1 MSQLLAVNHLKK
13 YFPIRGGLLN
23 RKVADFRAVDDV
35 SFSLQEGKTLGLVG
49 ESGSGKTTIGK
60 CILRLLEPTSGQILY
75 AGQDIT
81 HIKAR
86 DLRRLR
92 SEIQMIYQ
100 APAASLNGRMTV
112 GQIIGEPLWIHEKLR
127 GDDAR
132 DRVLELMNVVGL
144 KEEHYYR
151 YPHEFSGG
159 QQQRIGIAR
168 ALAVQPRLIVLDEP
182 TSALDVSVQA
192 QILNLLQDLQ
202 DQFNLT
208 YLFISHDLGVVRYM
222 CDEVA
227 LLYLGKIVEVA
238 NTEVIFEAPKH
249 PYTQALISAIP
260 EPDPDMQREEI
271 LIRGDLSHTFPQAG
285 CPFAPRCHAE
295 KLPDCDSVL
304 PPLLA
309 ADRQHLVACHL
320 HPGMSPSLPSL
331 PSSSSAAT
339 TAASSTEPA

>member
-1 MSQLLAVNHLKK
+1 MSHLLEVKNLQK
-13 YFPIRGGLLN
+13 YFPVHGGLLN
-23 RKVADFRAVDDV
+23 RKMADFRAVDDV
-35 SFSLQEGKTLGLVG
+35 SFVLQEGKTLGLVG

-60 CILRLLEPTSGQILY
+60 CILRLVEPTAGQILY
-75 AGQDIT
+75 DGQDIT
-81 HIKAR
+81 HLKQR

-92 SEIQMIYQ
+92 SEMQMIYQ

-112 GQIIGEPLWIHEKLR
+112 GQIIGEPLWIHESLK
-127 GDDAR
+127 GDAAR
-132 DRVLELMNVVGL
+132 ARVLELMEFVGL

-202 DQFNLT
+202 DQFDLT
-208 YLFISHDLGVVRYM
+208 YLFISHDLGVVHYM

-238 NTEVIFEAPKH
+238 QTEVIFETTKH

-271 LIRGDLSHTFPQAG
+271 IIRGDLSHSFPQRG
-285 CPFAPRCHAE
+285 CHAE
-295 KLPDCDSVL
+295 KLATCETVL
-304 PPLLA
+304 PPLLEVETA
-309 ADRQHLVACHL
+309 HQVACHL
-320 HPGMSPSLPSL
+320 HRPM
-331 PSSSSAAT
+331 
-339 TAASSTEPA
+339 TAAELA

>member
-1 MSQLLAVNHLKK
+1 MNYLLEVQDLKK
-13 YFPIRGGLLN
+13 FFPVHGGLLN
-23 RKVADFRAVDDV
+23 RKVADFRAVDGV
-35 SFSLQEGKTLGLVG
+35 SFVLQEGKTLGLVG

-60 CILRLLEPTSGQILY
+60 CILRLIEPSAGQILY
-75 AGQDIT
+75 DGADIT
-81 HIKAR
+81 HLKQR

-112 GQIIGEPLWIHEKLR
+112 GQIIGEPLWIHESLK
-127 GDDAR
+127 GDAAR
-132 DRVLELMNVVGL
+132 ERVLELMNVVGL
-144 KEEHYYR
+144 KDEHYYR

-202 DQFNLT
+202 DQFDLT

-238 NTEVIFEAPKH
+238 ATEVIFENPKH

-260 EPDPDMQREEI
+260 EPDPEMQREEI
-271 LIRGDLSHTFPQAG
+271 IIRGDLSHAFPQRG

-295 KLPDCDSVL
+295 KLAQCDKVP
-304 PPLLA
+304 PPLLEVER
-309 ADRQHLVACHL
+309 DHQVACHL
-320 HPGMSPSLPSL
+320 HPPL
-331 PSSSSAAT
+331 SAA
-339 TAASSTEPA
+339 EPV

>member
-1 MSQLLAVNHLKK
+1 MNYLLEVRDLQK
-13 YFPIRGGLLN
+13 YFPVHGGLLN
-23 RKVADFRAVDDV
+23 RKRADFRAVDGV
-35 SFSLQEGKTLGLVG
+35 SFVLQEGKTLGLVG

-60 CILRLLEPTSGQILY
+60 CILRLMEPSAGQILY
-75 AGQDIT
+75 DGGDIT
-81 HIKAR
+81 HLKQR

-112 GQIIGEPLWIHEKLR
+112 GQIIGEPLWIHESLK
-127 GDDAR
+127 GDAAR
-132 DRVLELMNVVGL
+132 ARVLELMSVVGL
-144 KEEHYYR
+144 KDEHYYR

-202 DQFNLT
+202 DQFDLT

-238 NTEVIFEAPKH
+238 ATEVIFESPKH

-260 EPDPDMQREEI
+260 EPDPDMRREEI
-271 LIRGDLSHTFPQAG
+271 IIRGDLSHSFPQRG

-295 KLPDCDSVL
+295 KLAICETAR
-304 PPLLA
+304 PPLLEVETA
-309 ADRQHLVACHL
+309 HQVACHL
-320 HPGMSPSLPSL
+320 HPPL
-331 PSSSSAAT
+331 
-339 TAASSTEPA
+339 TAAEPA

>member
-1 MSQLLAVNHLKK
+1 MSKQHNLLEIKNLKK

-23 RKVADFRAVDDV
+23 RVLDDFRAVDDV
-35 SFSLQEGKTLGLVG
+35 SFNLPEGKTLGLVG
-49 ESGSGKTTIGK
+49 ESGSGKTTVGK
-60 CILRLLEPTSGQILY
+60 CILRLLEPTGGQIIY
-75 AGQDIT
+75 DGSDIT
-81 HIKAR
+81 NLKANA
-86 DLRRLR
+86 LRKLR

-100 APAASLNGRMTV
+100 SPAASLNGRMTV
-112 GQIIGEPLWIHEKLR
+112 GQIISEPLWIHEKLN
-127 GDDAR
+127 GNQAR

-144 KEEHYYR
+144 KEEHFYR

-168 ALAVQPRLIVLDEP
+168 ALAVQPRLLVLDEP

-238 NTEVIFEAPKH
+238 DTEVIFEEPKH

-260 EPDPDMQREEI
+260 EPDPDALNEEI
-271 LIRGDLSHTFPQAG
+271 IIQGDLSHSFPTGG
-285 CPFAPRCHAE
+285 CPFAPRCHAA
-295 KLPDCDSVL
+295 KLDICDTVV
-304 PPLLA
+304 PPLIRTN
-309 ADRQHLVACHL
+309 DKHLVSCHL
-320 HPGMSPSLPSL
+320 HQG
-331 PSSSSAAT
+331 
-339 TAASSTEPA
+339 EPV

>member
-1 MSQLLAVNHLKK
+1 M
-13 YFPIRGGLLN
+13 RGGLLN
-23 RKVADFRAVDDV
+23 RVISDFRAVDDV
-35 SFSLQEGKTLGLVG
+35 SFALQEGKTLGLVG

-60 CILRLLEPTSGQILY
+60 CILRLLEPTAGQILY
-75 AGQDIT
+75 DGADIT
-81 HIKAR
+81 HLKQSE
-86 DLRRLR
+86 LRRLR
-92 SEIQMIYQ
+92 GEIQMIYQ

-112 GQIIGEPLWIHEKLR
+112 GQIIGEPLWIHESLK
-127 GDDAR
+127 GDVAR
-132 DRVLELMNVVGL
+132 ERVLELMNVVGL

-202 DQFNLT
+202 DQFDLT

-238 NTEVIFEAPKH
+238 ATEVIFEAPKH

-271 LIRGDLSHTFPQAG
+271 IIRGDLSHSFPQQG
-285 CPFAPRCHAE
+285 CPFAPRCHAD
-295 KLPDCDSVL
+295 KLADCDTVP
-304 PPLLA
+304 PPLLEVE
-309 ADRQHLVACHL
+309 RRHEVACHL
-320 HPGMSPSLPSL
+320 HPAMPI
-331 PSSSSAAT
+331 AAP
-339 TAASSTEPA
+339 EPA

>member
-1 MSQLLAVNHLKK
+1 MSFLLEINNLMK

-23 RKVADFRAVDDV
+23 RSIGDFRAVDDV
-35 SFSLQEGKTLGLVG
+35 SFTLQEGKTLGLVG

-60 CILRLLEPTSGQILY
+60 CILRLLEPTAGQILY
-75 AGQDIT
+75 DGQDIT
-81 HIKAR
+81 HIKAGE
-86 DLRRLR
+86 LRRLR
-92 SEIQMIYQ
+92 GDIQMIYQ

-112 GQIIGEPLWIHEKLR
+112 GQIIGEPLWIHERLK
-127 GDDAR
+127 GDVAR
-132 DRVLELMNVVGL
+132 ERVLDLMNVVGL
-144 KEEHYYR
+144 QEEHYYR

-202 DQFNLT
+202 DQFDLT

-238 NTEVIFEAPKH
+238 ETEVIFEEPKH
-249 PYTQALISAIP
+249 PYTEALISAIP

-271 LIRGDLSHTFPQAG
+271 IIRGDLSHSFPQQG

-295 KLPDCDSVL
+295 KLPGCDTVL
-304 PPLLA
+304 PPLIET
-309 ADRQHLVACHL
+309 DSQHLVACHL
-320 HPGMSPSLPSL
+320 HPPKTV
-331 PSSSSAAT
+331 A
-339 TAASSTEPA
+339 EPA

>member
-1 MSQLLAVNHLKK
+1 MSQLLEVSNLRKS
-13 YFPIRGGLLN
+13 FPVRGGLLN
-23 RKVADFRAVDDV
+23 RVQSDFHAVDDV
-35 SFSLQEGKTLGLVG
+35 SFALQEGKTLGLVG

-75 AGQDIT
+75 DGQDIT
-81 HIKAR
+81 HLKQR

-92 SEIQMIYQ
+92 SQIQMIYQ

-112 GQIIGEPLWIHEKLR
+112 GQIIGEPLWIHESLK
-127 GDDAR
+127 GDAAR
-132 DRVLELMNVVGL
+132 ERVLELMNVVGL

-168 ALAVQPRLIVLDEP
+168 ALAVRPRLIVLDEP

-202 DQFNLT
+202 DQFDLT

-238 NTEVIFEAPKH
+238 QTEVIFEAPKH

-260 EPDPDMQREEI
+260 EPDPDMQRDEI
-271 LIRGDLSHTFPQAG
+271 IIRGDLAHSSPAGG
-285 CPFAPRCHAE
+285 CPFAPRCHAD
-295 KLPDCDSVL
+295 KLSQCETIL
-304 PPLLA
+304 PPLI
-309 ADRQHLVACHL
+309 DIEPRHQVACHL
-320 HPGMSPSLPSL
+320 HP
-331 PSSSSAAT
+331 AAV
-339 TAASSTEPA
+339 ARA

>member
-1 MSQLLAVNHLKK
+1 MSQLLEVKNLRKT
-13 YFPIRGGLLN
+13 FPMRGGLLN
-23 RKVADFRAVDDV
+23 RVISDFRAVDDV
-35 SFSLQEGKTLGLVG
+35 SFGLRQGKTLGLVG

-60 CILRLLEPTSGQILY
+60 CILRLLEPTAGQILY
-75 AGQDIT
+75 DGQDIT
-81 HIKAR
+81 HLR
-86 DLRRLR
+86 QRELRRLR

-112 GQIIGEPLWIHEKLR
+112 GQIIGEPLWIHESLK
-127 GDDAR
+127 GEAAR
-132 DRVLELMNVVGL
+132 QRVLELMTVVGL

-202 DQFNLT
+202 DQFGLT

-222 CDEVA
+222 CDQVA

-238 NTEVIFEAPKH
+238 ETEVIFEAPKH

-271 LIRGDLSHTFPQAG
+271 IIRGDLAHSHAAAG

-295 KLPDCDSVL
+295 KLASCETAL
-304 PPLLA
+304 PPLLEIEP
-309 ADRQHLVACHL
+309 RHQVACHL
-320 HPGMSPSLPSL
+320 HPAPSLDL
-331 PSSSSAAT
+331 
-339 TAASSTEPA
+339 ASTDA

>member
-1 MSQLLAVNHLKK
+1 MNHLLEVRDLRKF
-13 YFPIRGGLLN
+13 FPVHGGLLN
-23 RKVADFRAVDDV
+23 RKVADFRAVDGV
-35 SFSLQEGKTLGLVG
+35 SFALQEGKTLGLVG

-60 CILRLLEPTSGQILY
+60 CILRLMEPSAGQIY
-75 AGQDIT
+75 YDGGEIT
-81 HIKAR
+81 HLKQR

-112 GQIIGEPLWIHEKLR
+112 GQIIGEPLWIHERLK
-127 GDDAR
+127 GDAAR
-132 DRVLELMNVVGL
+132 ERVLELMRVVGL
-144 KEEHYYR
+144 KDEHYYR

-202 DQFNLT
+202 DQFDLT

-238 NTEVIFEAPKH
+238 ATEVIFEDPKH

-260 EPDPDMQREEI
+260 EPDPDMRHEEI
-271 LIRGDLSHTFPQAG
+271 VLHGEMSSTKSPLIHRGGFRGSDEG

-295 KLPDCDSVL
+295 KLATCESVP
-304 PPLLA
+304 PPLLEA
-309 ADRQHLVACHL
+309 ERAHQVACHL
-320 HPGMSPSLPSL
+320 HPPL
-331 PSSSSAAT
+331 SAA
-339 TAASSTEPA
+339 EPA

>member
-1 MSQLLAVNHLKK
+1 MSQQRNLLEIKNLKK

-23 RKVADFRAVDDV
+23 RIIDDFRAVDDV
-35 SFSLQEGKTLGLVG
+35 SFVLEQGKTLGLVG

-60 CILRLLEPTSGQILY
+60 CILRLLEPSAGQIIY
-75 AGQDIT
+75 DGNDIT
-81 HIKAR
+81 NLR
-86 DLRRLR
+86 SRELRRLR
-92 SEIQMIYQ
+92 SDIQMIYQ
-100 APAASLNGRMTV
+100 SPAASLNGRMTV
-112 GQIIGEPLWIHEKLR
+112 GQIIGEPLWIHERLNGNK
-127 GDDAR
+127 AQ

-192 QILNLLQDLQ
+192 QILNLLQELQ

-238 NTEVIFEAPKH
+238 DTEAIFEEPKH

-260 EPDPDMQREEI
+260 EPDPDALSEEI
-271 LIRGDLSHTFPQAG
+271 IIQGDLSHSFPKGG
-285 CPFAPRCHAE
+285 CPFAPRCHAA
-295 KLPDCDSVL
+295 KLDICNTVV
-304 PPLLA
+304 PPLVTTNNK
-309 ADRQHLVACHL
+309 HLVACHL
-320 HPGMSPSLPSL
+320 HQG
-331 PSSSSAAT
+331 
-339 TAASSTEPA
+339 EPV

>member
-1 MSQLLAVNHLKK
+1 MKESRNLLEVNNLKK

-23 RKVADFRAVDDV
+23 RKIDDFRAVDDV
-35 SFSLQEGKTLGLVG
+35 SFNLPEGKTFGLVG

-60 CILRLLEPTSGQILY
+60 CVLRLLEPSAGQIIY
-75 AGQDIT
+75 NGQDIT
-81 HIKAR
+81 HIKANE
-86 DLRRLR
+86 LRRLR
-92 SEIQMIYQ
+92 SDIQMIYQ
-100 APAASLNGRMTV
+100 SPAASLNGRMTV
-112 GQIIGEPLWIHEKLR
+112 GQIIGEPLWIHEKLNGNR
-127 GDDAR
+127 AR

-168 ALAVQPRLIVLDEP
+168 ALAVQPKLLVLDEP

-238 NTEVIFEAPKH
+238 ETETIFEQPKH

-260 EPDPDMQREEI
+260 EPDPDAMSEEI
-271 LIRGDLSHTFPQAG
+271 IIQGDLSHTFPKNG
-285 CPFAPRCHAE
+285 CPFAPRCHAA
-295 KLPDCDSVL
+295 KLDKCETVV
-304 PPLLA
+304 PPLLQV
-309 ADRQHLVACHL
+309 DQQHLVSCHL
-320 HPGMSPSLPSL
+320 HQG
-331 PSSSSAAT
+331 
-339 TAASSTEPA
+339 EPA

>member
-1 MSQLLAVNHLKK
+1 MSYLLEINHLKK
-13 YFPIRGGLLN
+13 YFPVRGGLLN
-23 RKVADFRAVDDV
+23 RKVSDFRAVDDV
-35 SFSLQEGKTLGLVG
+35 SFTLPEGKTLGLVG

-60 CILRLLEPTSGQILY
+60 CVLRLLEPTAGQIRY
-75 AGQDIT
+75 DGQDIT

-86 DLRRLR
+86 ELRRLR

-112 GQIIGEPLWIHEKLR
+112 GQIIAEPLWIHEKLR

-132 DRVLELMNVVGL
+132 ARVLELMNVVGL
-144 KEEHYYR
+144 KEEHYFR

-202 DQFNLT
+202 DQFDLT

-238 NTEVIFEAPKH
+238 NTEVIFEEPKH

-260 EPDPDMQREEI
+260 EPDPDLQREEI
-271 LIRGDLSHTFPQAG
+271 IIRGDLSHAFPQQG
-285 CPFAPRCHAE
+285 CPFAPRCHAD
-295 KLPDCDSVL
+295 KLASCDSVL
-304 PPLLA
+304 PPLIEA
-309 ADRQHLVACHL
+309 EQGHLVACHL
-320 HPGMSPSLPSL
+320 HPSHLSHPSPS
-331 PSSSSAAT
+331 
-339 TAASSTEPA
+339 ASEPA

>member
-1 MSQLLAVNHLKK
+1 MNHLLDVRNLAK
-13 YFPIRGGLLN
+13 YFPVRGGLLN
-23 RKVADFRAVDDV
+23 RKTADFRAVDGV
-35 SFSLQEGKTLGLVG
+35 SFALQEGKTLGLVG

-60 CILRLLEPTSGQILY
+60 CILRLMEPSAGQILY
-75 AGQDIT
+75 DGADIT
-81 HIKAR
+81 HLKQR

-112 GQIIGEPLWIHEKLR
+112 GQIIGEPLWIHESLK
-127 GDDAR
+127 GDAAR
-132 DRVLELMNVVGL
+132 ARVLELMNVVGL
-144 KEEHYYR
+144 KDEHYYR

-202 DQFNLT
+202 DQFDLT

-238 NTEVIFEAPKH
+238 ATEVIFESPKH

-260 EPDPDMQREEI
+260 EPDPDLQREEI
-271 LIRGDLSHTFPQAG
+271 ILQGELSSTKSPLINRGGFRGGEAG

-295 KLPDCDSVL
+295 KLATCETVP
-304 PPLLA
+304 PPLLEVE
-309 ADRQHLVACHL
+309 RFHQVACHL
-320 HPGMSPSLPSL
+320 HPPLPRL
-331 PSSSSAAT
+331 ELA
-339 TAASSTEPA
+339 

>member
-1 MSQLLAVNHLKK
+1 MSYLLEVNRLCKF
-13 YFPIRGGLLN
+13 FPVRGGLFN
-23 RKVADFRAVDDV
+23 QKTADFRAVDDV
-35 SFSLQEGKTLGLVG
+35 SFALQAGKTLGLVG

-60 CILRLLEPTSGQILY
+60 CILRLLEPTAGQILY
-75 AGQDIT
+75 DEQDIT
-81 HIKAR
+81 HLKQR
-86 DLRRLR
+86 ELRRLR

-112 GQIIGEPLWIHEKLR
+112 GQIVSEPLWIHESLK
-127 GDDAR
+127 GDAAR
-132 DRVLELMNVVGL
+132 ERVLELMHVVGL

-202 DQFNLT
+202 DQFGLT

-238 NTEVIFEAPKH
+238 ETEVIFEEPKH

-260 EPDPDMQREEI
+260 EPDPDLQREEI
-271 LIRGDLSHTFPQAG
+271 IIRGDLSHNFPQKG
-285 CPFAPRCHAE
+285 CPFAPRCHAD
-295 KLPDCDSVL
+295 KLATCETIP
-304 PPLLA
+304 PPLIEV
-309 ADRQHLVACHL
+309 DRAHQVACHL
-320 HPGMSPSLPSL
+320 HPA
-331 PSSSSAAT
+331 AAT
-339 TAASSTEPA
+339 

>member
-1 MSQLLAVNHLKK
+1 MSEQHNLLEIKNLKK

-23 RKVADFRAVDDV
+23 RVVDDFRAVDDV
-35 SFSLQEGKTLGLVG
+35 SFNLPEGKTLGLVG
-49 ESGSGKTTIGK
+49 ESGSGKTTVGK
-60 CILRLLEPTSGQILY
+60 CVLRLLEPTGGQIIY
-75 AGQDIT
+75 DGSDIT
-81 HIKAR
+81 NLKANA
-86 DLRRLR
+86 LRKLR

-100 APAASLNGRMTV
+100 SPAASLNGRMTV
-112 GQIIGEPLWIHEKLR
+112 GQIISEPLWIHEKLN
-127 GDDAR
+127 GNQAQ

-144 KEEHYYR
+144 KEEHFYR

-168 ALAVQPRLIVLDEP
+168 ALAVQPRLLVLDEP

-238 NTEVIFEAPKH
+238 DTEVIFEEPKH

-260 EPDPDMQREEI
+260 EPDPDALSEEI
-271 LIRGDLSHTFPQAG
+271 IIQGDLSHAFPKGG
-285 CPFAPRCHAE
+285 CPFAPRCHAA
-295 KLPDCDSVL
+295 KLDICDTVV
-304 PPLLA
+304 PPLIRTN
-309 ADRQHLVACHL
+309 DKHLVSCHL
-320 HPGMSPSLPSL
+320 HQG
-331 PSSSSAAT
+331 
-339 TAASSTEPA
+339 EPV